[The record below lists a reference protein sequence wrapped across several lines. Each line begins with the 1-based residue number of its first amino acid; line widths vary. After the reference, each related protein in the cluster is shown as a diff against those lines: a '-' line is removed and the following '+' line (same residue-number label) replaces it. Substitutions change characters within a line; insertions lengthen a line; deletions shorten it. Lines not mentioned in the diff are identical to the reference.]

1 MTTITL
7 NIDDD
12 SAAAIQTLVD
22 NQNVNSGGNLSL
34 QDFLNKRLGQQL
46 QQMAIQGSIPA
57 PVAPVNPPTLQL
69 GIVLQAQPG
78 QAVTVTPITTSP
90 VAADPVVAQPASPA
104 QPAPAIK
111 A

>member
-69 GIVLQAQPG
+69 GIALQAQPG
-78 QAVTVTPITTSP
+78 QAVTVTPITTSS
-90 VAADPVVAQPASPA
+90 VGAQPVSPA

>member
-57 PVAPVNPPTLQL
+57 PVAPVNPPALQL
-69 GIVLQAQPG
+69 GIALQAQPG
-78 QAVTVTPITTSP
+78 QAVTATPITTSLIAATP
-90 VAADPVVAQPASPA
+90 VGAQPVSPA
-104 QPAPAIK
+104 QPAALG
-111 A
+111 